1 MAIIQLHLEVVTPTR
16 IVLSE
21 SVDEVNV
28 PGTVGQLG
36 LLPGHTPLFT
46 TLEAGELSYRQGKE
60 IRYMAVNWGY
70 LEIADDRVVVL
81 VETAEA
87 ADQIDVSRAEA
98 ALGRAEEELRKLTPE
113 DREYLLVSHALQRA
127 LARIHVASHHGR

>member
-1 MAIIQLHLEVVTPTR
+1 MAIQLHLEVVTPTR

-46 TLEAGELSYRQGKE
+46 TLEAGELSYRQGKDT
-60 IRYMAVNWGY
+60 RYMAVNWGY

-87 ADQIDVSRAEA
+87 ADQIDVARAEA

>member
-1 MAIIQLHLEVVTPTR
+1 MATQLQLEVVTPTR

-21 SVDEVNV
+21 TVDEVNV

-87 ADQIDVSRAEA
+87 ADQIDLARAEA
-98 ALGRAEEELRKLTPE
+98 ALGRAEEELRKLAPE